1 MSLPSHDANAIPHVV
16 TPRIKPQTTKTYLAE
31 FTAFNDKRLG
41 RKVEEHAGLIG
52 MQDGL
57 LPAVDDSS
65 TGREQR

>member
-1 MSLPSHDANAIPHVV
+1 MMQTQNRRLL
-16 TPRIKPQTTKTYLAE
+16 KPQTPNKYLAE
-31 FTAFNDKRLG
+31 FTAFKDERLG
-41 RKVEEHAGLIG
+41 RKVEEHPGFIG

>member
-1 MSLPSHDANAIPHVV
+1 MQNAKCTPQVV
-16 TPRIKPQTTKTYLAE
+16 TPTLKPQTPKKYLAE
-31 FTAFNDKRLG
+31 FTAFNDIRLG